1 MVKHDVLI
9 IGAGVS
15 GLATAYH
22 IKRLKP
28 DDDVLLVERYGT
40 AGQGSSGKSAAMFR
54 CFFSS
59 RTNLKL
65 AGTSIRFYEH
75 VQKDLNYDLMMKFI
89 GYLWL
94 LSEDRYEEIK
104 KDLKILPS
112 MGIKYEEYDE
122 DFLARSL
129 NMNTRVSGDEEARYI
144 GLPDISDGVLIK
156 DAGSL
161 DPDSLVRFYEERAR
175 ELGVKIL
182 YEVEVTSLLPE
193 PKEKLG
199 LPREPYFWQE
209 PKVSGIKTSEGVY
222 NANKIIVAAGAWS
235 SKLLDPLG
243 VDCYIKPKKRQIFAL
258 RAETDD
264 LKKLMYVK
272 EFSPEGVAPF
282 IIFPKYTLW
291 IKPVPK
297 EDSFWVGYADDF
309 PRAFKVEDDPQPERH
324 FWECGIYPILIKYFP
339 QFKEV
344 KPFNSWAGQYE
355 YNTID
360 HQPLIFEE
368 HNLIFVGGGSG
379 SGIMKADAVGRIA
392 AALYAG
398 EEYAELYGG
407 EKFKVSDLGIK
418 DRKTE
423 IEKFV
428 I

>member
-1 MVKHDVLI
+1 MVKHDVVI

-28 DDDVLLVERYGT
+28 DDDVLLVDRYGT
-40 AGQGSSGKSAAMFR
+40 AGQGNSGKSAACFR
-54 CFFSS
+54 CFFAS

-75 VQKDLNYDLMMKFI
+75 VQEDLNYDLMMKFH

-94 LSEDRYEEIK
+94 LSEDRYKEIK
-104 KDLKILPS
+104 RDLKTLPS
-112 MGIKYEEYDE
+112 MSIKYEEYDE
-122 DFLARSL
+122 EFLTRSL
-129 NMNTRVSGDEEARYI
+129 NMNTKVSGDEEARYI
-144 GLPDISDGVLIK
+144 GLPDISHGVLIK

-175 ELGVKIL
+175 ELGVKIS
-182 YEVEVTSLLPE
+182 YEVEVKSLLPE

-199 LPREPYFWQE
+199 LPREPFFWQE
-209 PKVSGIKTSEGVY
+209 PKVSGVKTSEGVY

-235 SKLLDPLG
+235 PKLLDPLG
-243 VDCYIKPKKRQIFAL
+243 VDCHIKPKKRQIFAL

-272 EFSPEGVAPF
+272 GFNPEGIAPF
-282 IIFPKYTLW
+282 VIFPKYTLW

-344 KPFNSWAGQYE
+344 KPFNSWAGQYA

-360 HQPLIFEE
+360 CQPLIFEE

-379 SGIMKADAVGRIA
+379 SGIMKADAMGRIA

-423 IEKFV
+423 IEKLV

>member
-1 MVKHDVLI
+1 
-9 IGAGVS
+9 
-15 GLATAYH
+15 
-22 IKRLKP
+22 
-28 DDDVLLVERYGT
+28 
-40 AGQGSSGKSAAMFR
+40 
-54 CFFSS
+54 
-59 RTNLKL
+59 
-65 AGTSIRFYEH
+65 
-75 VQKDLNYDLMMKFI
+75 
-89 GYLWL
+89 
-94 LSEDRYEEIK
+94 
-104 KDLKILPS
+104 
-112 MGIKYEEYDE
+112 
-122 DFLARSL
+122 
-129 NMNTRVSGDEEARYI
+129 MNTRVSGDEEARYI
-144 GLPDISDGVLIK
+144 GLPDISHGVLIK

-182 YEVEVTSLLPE
+182 YEVEVTSLLLE

-209 PKVSGIKTSEGVY
+209 PKFSGVKTSEGVY
-222 NANKIIVAAGAWS
+222 NANKIIVATGAWS

-264 LKKLMYVK
+264 LKKLMHVK
-272 EFSPEGVAPF
+272 EFSSEGIVPF
-282 IIFPKYTLW
+282 VIFPKYTLW

-297 EDSFWVGYADDF
+297 EGSLWVGYADDF
-309 PRAFKVEDDPQPERH
+309 PRAFKVEDDPQPERD

-360 HQPLIFEE
+360 HQPLIFGE

-379 SGIMKADAVGRIA
+379 SGIMKADAMGRIA
-392 AALYAG
+392 AALYVG

-423 IEKFV
+423 IEKLV